1 MKTEGIAM
9 PMKIDKR
16 EYRRIETEALETRT
30 AEDGAMI
37 VEGYATTYNQP
48 YQLWRDKEMTVNEQV
63 DANAF
68 AECDMSDVI
77 MQYDHEGRVFA
88 RVKNGTLDLE
98 SDEHGLKIR
107 ANLGGTEIGRQLFEE
122 IQGGYTNKMS
132 FGFTVAGEKKTQ
144 SKAEDGHI
152 TILRTITKIGKLY
165 DVSAV
170 SLPANDATEISAR
183 SIGDGLIAEAMKEVQ
198 AEEER
203 ARKIGEIRKILKGEQ
218 NHDE

>member
-1 MKTEGIAM
+1 MPVKT
-9 PMKIDKR
+9 DKR
-16 EYRRIETEALETRT
+16 EYRKFEGMEIRSAD
-30 AEDGAMI
+30 DGGMF

-48 YQLWRDKEMTVNEQV
+48 YQLWRDKDMTVNEQV
-63 DANAF
+63 DPHAF
-68 AECDMSDVI
+68 DETDMSDVI

-88 RVKNGTLDLE
+88 RIANGTLELT
-98 SDEHGLKIR
+98 SDEHGLKVV
-107 ANLGGTEIGRQLFEE
+107 ANLGGTAIGRQLYEE

-132 FGFTVAGEKKTQ
+132 FGFTVTGEKKKTT
-144 SKAEDGHI
+144 KDADGHV

-170 SLPANDATEISAR
+170 SLPANDATEISSR
-183 SIGDGLIAEAMKEVQ
+183 TIGDGLIAEAMKEVQ

-203 ARKIGEIRKILKGEQ
+203 QRRIGEIRKILKREEP